1 MILDLKEELAD
12 RMENQD
18 FKYVMQDVSKV
29 YIGAKFTYQEMLD
42 RDDIPFKFKAI
53 LSHYMLKEVSA
64 DTTPENHLFYLTQDS
79 LSYMV
84 YRQLGVQFK
93 MNVWQPEKGHYKSFS
108 LTVGELYDRPEVLA
122 QKDTIV
128 VEELMIPKLK
138 IIMFTV

>member
-1 MILDLKEELAD
+1 
-12 RMENQD
+12 MENQD
-18 FKYVMQDVSKV
+18 FKYVLQDVSKV

-42 RDDIPFKFKAI
+42 RDDIPFKLKAI

-64 DTTPENHLFYLTQDS
+64 DTTPENHIFYLTQDS

-93 MNVWQPEKGHYKSFS
+93 MSVWQPGKDHYVSS
-108 LTVGELYDRPEVLA
+108 YYTVAQLYDRPELLV

-128 VEELMIPKLK
+128 VEELMIPKVK
-138 IIMFTV
+138 IMMFTV

>member
-53 LSHYMLKEVSA
+53 LSHYMLKEVST
-64 DTTPENHLFYLTQDS
+64 DTTPENHLCYVS
-79 LSYMV
+79 
-84 YRQLGVQFK
+84 
-93 MNVWQPEKGHYKSFS
+93 
-108 LTVGELYDRPEVLA
+108 
-122 QKDTIV
+122 
-128 VEELMIPKLK
+128 
-138 IIMFTV
+138 

>member
-1 MILDLKEELAD
+1 MIRNLKEELAD

-18 FKYVMQDVSKV
+18 FKYVMQDVSRV

-64 DTTPENHLFYLTQDS
+64 DTTPENHVFYLTQDS

-93 MNVWQPEKGHYKSFS
+93 MSVWQPEKGHYKSFS
-108 LTVGELYDRPEVLA
+108 FTVGELYDRPEVLA

>member
-1 MILDLKEELAD
+1 
-12 RMENQD
+12 MENQD
-18 FKYVMQDVSKV
+18 FKYVMQDVSRV

-64 DTTPENHLFYLTQDS
+64 DTTPENHVFYLSGDS

-93 MNVWQPEKGHYKSFS
+93 MNVWQPEKGHYKSLSF
-108 LTVGELYDRPEVLA
+108 TVSELYDRPEVLA

-128 VEELMIPKLK
+128 VEELMIPKVK
-138 IIMFTV
+138 IMMFTV